1 MLHLSYILPKMQWL
15 LTIYLFTFL
24 LFINLFSW
32 YYTHTLDENQK
43 RILIK
48 QKCNGLLQIKD
59 ILLLK
64 QKDVS
69 DFVCLF
75 PNSSKTTKPD
85 ELKFW
90 GMIPLGMQKVLG

>member
-1 MLHLSYILPKMQWL
+1 MK
-15 LTIYLFTFL
+15 TKKE
-24 LFINLFSW
+24 SW
-32 YYTHTLDENQK
+32 SSKNVMAYFRL
-43 RILIK
+43 
-48 QKCNGLLQIKD
+48 KD

-90 GMIPLGMQKVLG
+90 GMIHLGMQWFLW

>member
-1 MLHLSYILPKMQWL
+1 MK
-15 LTIYLFTFL
+15 TKRE
-24 LFINLFSW
+24 SW
-32 YYTHTLDENQK
+32 SSKNVMAYFRL
-43 RILIK
+43 
-48 QKCNGLLQIKD
+48 KD

-75 PNSSKTTKPD
+75 PNSSKTTQPD

>member
-1 MLHLSYILPKMQWL
+1 MK
-15 LTIYLFTFL
+15 TKRE
-24 LFINLFSW
+24 SW
-32 YYTHTLDENQK
+32 SSKNVMAYFRL
-43 RILIK
+43 
-48 QKCNGLLQIKD
+48 KD

-90 GMIPLGMQKVLG
+90 GMIPLGMQKVLGYSGFVEPLAGKQKKGAL

>member
-1 MLHLSYILPKMQWL
+1 MK
-15 LTIYLFTFL
+15 TKRE
-24 LFINLFSW
+24 SW
-32 YYTHTLDENQK
+32 SSKNVMAYFRL
-43 RILIK
+43 
-48 QKCNGLLQIKD
+48 KD

-85 ELKFW
+85 ELKLW